1 MKEKHI
7 LVTGGARGIGK
18 GIVTDL
24 LCKGYKVSFLYCG
37 SKEAAEEFVKSKIEK
52 GYNVCA
58 YQCDITDYSIVI
70 QTIKKILVERG
81 DIDGLVNNAGITMD
95 SSLFLMKV
103 EQWKDVLDTNLNG
116 TFHVT
121 KALITYFLKRKKGA
135 IVNVAS
141 VAGMKGMPGQTNY
154 CASKSGIIGFTKAL
168 AVELAKYGIRVNAV
182 APGYI
187 KTDMTASINEKVKE
201 QMYSQIPMGREGTVE
216 EVAPIVEVL
225 LSDAASYI
233 TGQIISIDGG
243 ITA

>member
-1 MKEKHI
+1 
-7 LVTGGARGIGK
+7 
-18 GIVTDL
+18 
-24 LCKGYKVSFLYCG
+24 
-37 SKEAAEEFVKSKIEK
+37 
-52 GYNVCA
+52 
-58 YQCDITDYSIVI
+58 
-70 QTIKKILVERG
+70 
-81 DIDGLVNNAGITMD
+81 
-95 SSLFLMKV
+95 MKV